1 MVKVLQDIWILESNS
16 GVVLF
21 HRVFDEKL
29 DVQLFG
35 GLMSALNSFAEIL
48 SKEGLTSFELSEKRF
63 GILKRK
69 NYLFIGNASKKVKE
83 KRIIEELRVIA
94 DKFFKIYSDILD
106 KWQGDITM
114 FQSFEKEIEDSLE
127 GTVEKFKKAFW

>member
-1 MVKVLQDIWILESNS
+1 LVKVLQDIWILDGNS

-48 SKEGLTSFELSEKRF
+48 SKEGLTSFELSQKRF

-69 NYLFIGNASKKVKE
+69 NFLFIGNASKKVKE
-83 KRIIEELRVIA
+83 KRIIEELKVIA
-94 DKFFKIYSDILD
+94 DKFFEIYSDILD
-106 KWQGDITM
+106 SWQGDITM

-127 GTVEKFKKAFW
+127 GTIEKFKKAFW

>member
-1 MVKVLQDIWILESNS
+1 MVKVLQDIWILDRNS

-21 HRVFDEKL
+21 HRVFDEEL

-48 SKEGLTSFELSEKRF
+48 SKEGLTSFELSQKRF
-63 GILKRK
+63 GILKRR
-69 NYLFIGNASKKVKE
+69 NFLFIGNSSKKVKE
-83 KRIIEELRVIA
+83 KKIIEELEIISE
-94 DKFFKIYSDILD
+94 KFFEIYADILD
-106 KWQGDITM
+106 SWQGDITM

-127 GTVEKFKKAFW
+127 GTIEKFKKAFW

>member
-1 MVKVLQDIWILESNS
+1 MVKVLQDIWILDGNS

-48 SKEGLTSFELSEKRF
+48 SKEGLTSFELSEKKF

-69 NYLFIGNASKKVKE
+69 NILFIGNASKNIKE
-83 KRIIEELRVIA
+83 KKIVEELKVIA
-94 DKFFKIYSDILD
+94 DKFFEIYSDILD
-106 KWQGDITM
+106 TWQGDITM
-114 FQSFEKEIEDSLE
+114 FQSFEKQIEDSLE
-127 GTVEKFKKAFW
+127 GTIEKFKKAFW

>member
-1 MVKVLQDIWILESNS
+1 MVKVLQDIWILDRNS

-21 HRVFDEKL
+21 HRVFDEEL

-48 SKEGLTSFELSEKRF
+48 SKEGLTSFELSQKRF
-63 GILKRK
+63 GILKQK
-69 NYLFIGNASKKVKE
+69 NFLFIGNCSKKVKE
-83 KRIIEELRVIA
+83 KKIIEELEIISE
-94 DKFFKIYSDILD
+94 KFFEIYADILD
-106 KWQGDITM
+106 SWQGDITM

-127 GTVEKFKKAFW
+127 GTIEKFKKAFW

>member
-1 MVKVLQDIWILESNS
+1 MVKVLQDIWILDRNS

-21 HRVFDEKL
+21 NRVYDEEL

-48 SKEGLTSFELSEKRF
+48 SKEGLTSFELSQKRF

-69 NYLFIGNASKKVKE
+69 NFLFIGNCAKKVKE
-83 KRIIEELRVIA
+83 KKIIEELEIISE
-94 DKFFKIYSDILD
+94 KFFEIYADILD
-106 KWQGDITM
+106 SWQGDITM

-127 GTVEKFKKAFW
+127 GTIEKFKKAFW

>member
-1 MVKVLQDIWILESNS
+1 VVKVLQDIWILDRNS

-21 HRVFDEKL
+21 HRVFDEEL

-48 SKEGLTSFELSEKRF
+48 SKEGLTSFELSQKRF
-63 GILKRK
+63 GILKQK
-69 NYLFIGNASKKVKE
+69 NFLFIGNCSKKVKE
-83 KRIIEELRVIA
+83 KKIIEELEIISE
-94 DKFFKIYSDILD
+94 KFFEIYADILD
-106 KWQGDITM
+106 SWQGDITM

-127 GTVEKFKKAFW
+127 GTIEKFKKAFW

>member
-1 MVKVLQDIWILESNS
+1 MVKVLQDIWILDRNS

-21 HRVFDEKL
+21 HRVYDEEL

-48 SKEGLTSFELSEKRF
+48 SKEGLTSFELSQKRF
-63 GILKRK
+63 GILKR
-69 NYLFIGNASKKVKE
+69 NNFLFIGNCAKKVKE
-83 KRIIEELRVIA
+83 KKIIEELEIISE
-94 DKFFKIYSDILD
+94 KFFEIYADILD
-106 KWQGDITM
+106 SWQGDITM

-127 GTVEKFKKAFW
+127 GTIEKFKKAFW